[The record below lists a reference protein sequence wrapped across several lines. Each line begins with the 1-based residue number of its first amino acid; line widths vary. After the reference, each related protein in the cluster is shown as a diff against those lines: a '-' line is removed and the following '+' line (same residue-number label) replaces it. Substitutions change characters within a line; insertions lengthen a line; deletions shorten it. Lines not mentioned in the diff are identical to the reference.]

1 MRLPFLRTKAAA
13 EPQGRKADPGPRP
26 VIPSWA
32 SPLISEGGGYAE
44 QVRAAYLTNPVAAR
58 AIRMVTEGAGG
69 APILANPPGHPALAL
84 LASCGFGASGP
95 GLLETL
101 AGHLLLHGNA
111 YVDVACGAD
120 GLPAALFALRPERV
134 SVEVDGD
141 GWPAAH
147 VYRAGGAVR
156 RYPVAGGVMGSVPGL
171 LHIRSFH
178 PLDDQLGAGCLGAA
192 ASAVAVHN
200 AATRWNRALLDNA
213 ARPSGALVY
222 QPGDGSTLSPDQFAR
237 LKAEMDAAFAGAANA
252 GRPLLLEGGLSWQA
266 LSLSPAEMDFAGM
279 REAAARDIALAL
291 GVPPLLLGLKG
302 DNTYANYR
310 EANVALWRLTLLPL
324 LSRLLGALAAHL
336 GWWWPG
342 LALSVD
348 RDAVPALAEDRERL
362 WASVSGADFLSD
374 AEKRHLLGLQTEAG
388 E

>member
-13 EPQGRKADPGPRP
+13 RETAPPAARVPD
-26 VIPSWA
+26 WA
-32 SPLISEGGGYAE
+32 TPIGDAAGNYAG
-44 QVRAAYLTNPVAAR
+44 QVRAAFLANPVASR
-58 AIRMVTEGAGG
+58 AIRLVTEGAGG
-69 APILANPPGHPALAL
+69 APIISKPAGHPALAL

-95 GLLETL
+95 GLMETL
-101 AGHLLLHGNA
+101 AGQLLLHGNA
-111 YVDVACGAD
+111 YVDVATGAD

-134 SVEVDGD
+134 SVEVDGH

-147 VYRAGGAVR
+147 VYRAGGALR
-156 RYPVAGGVMGSVPGL
+156 RYPVGPGADGGL

-178 PLDDQLGAGCLGAA
+178 PLDDHHGAGCLTAA
-192 ASAVAVHN
+192 AGAVAVHN
-200 AATRWNRALLDNA
+200 AAARWNQALLDNA

-222 QPGDGSTLSPDQFAR
+222 QPGDGSTLSPSQYER
-237 LKAEMDAAFAGAANA
+237 LRSEMEAAFSGAANA
-252 GRPLLLEGGLSWQA
+252 GRPMLLEGGLSWQA

-324 LSRLLGALAAHL
+324 LGRVLAALAAHL

-342 LALSVD
+342 LCLDVN
-348 RDAVPALAEDRERL
+348 RDAIPALAEDRERL
-362 WASVSGADFLSD
+362 WASVSAADFLEA
-374 AEKRHLLGLQTEAG
+374 AEKRRLLGLEGEAA
-388 E
+388 

>member
-13 EPQGRKADPGPRP
+13 PAAAVKAGPPAPR
-26 VIPSWA
+26 IPAWA
-32 SPLISEGGGYAE
+32 APFAGSAGDYAG
-44 QVRAAYLTNPVAAR
+44 QVRAAFLGNPVAAR
-58 AIRMVTEGAGG
+58 AIRTITEGAGG
-69 APILANPPGHPALAL
+69 APLTATPSGHPALAL
-84 LASCGFGASGP
+84 LRSCGFGASGP
-95 GLLETL
+95 GLIETL

-111 YVDVACGAD
+111 YVEVGCGAD

-134 SVEVDGD
+134 SVEVDGE

-147 VYRAGGAVR
+147 VYRVGGSVR
-156 RYPVAGGVMGSVPGL
+156 RYPVQGGEGRPGL

-192 ASAVAVHN
+192 AAAVAVHN
-200 AATRWNRALLDNA
+200 AATAWNRALLDNA
-213 ARPSGALVY
+213 ARPSGALIY

-237 LKAEMDAAFAGAANA
+237 LRDEMEAAFAGAANA
-252 GRPLLLEGGLSWQA
+252 GRPMLLEGGLSWQA

-279 REAAARDIALAL
+279 RDAAARDIALAL

-324 LSRLLGALAAHL
+324 LARLLGALAAHL
-336 GWWWPG
+336 AWWWPG
-342 LALSVD
+342 LSLQVEH
-348 RDAVPALAEDRERL
+348 DAIPALAEDRERL
-362 WASVSGADFLSD
+362 WASVTAADFLND
-374 AEKRHLLGLQTEAG
+374 AEKRQLLGLGSG
-388 E
+388 EGA

>member
-13 EPQGRKADPGPRP
+13 PVAATKADLPPALRLPAWATPLADGPGD
-26 VIPSWA
+26 
-32 SPLISEGGGYAE
+32 YAG
-44 QVRAAYLTNPVAAR
+44 QVRAAFLANPVAAR

-69 APILANPPGHPALAL
+69 APINSNPPGHPALAL

-95 GLLETL
+95 GLIETL

-111 YVDVACGAD
+111 YLDVATGPD

-134 SVEVDGD
+134 KVEVDAD
-141 GWPAAH
+141 GWPLAH
-147 VYRAGGAVR
+147 VYRAGSSLR
-156 RYPVAGGVMGSVPGL
+156 RYPVSGEGQPGL

-178 PLDDQLGAGCLGAA
+178 PTDDQLGAGCLGAA
-192 ASAVAVHN
+192 AAAVAVHN

-213 ARPSGALVY
+213 ARPSGALIY
-222 QPGDGSTLSPDQFAR
+222 QPGDGSTLSPEQFTR
-237 LKAEMDAAFAGAANA
+237 LRDEMEAAFAGAANA
-252 GRPLLLEGGLSWQA
+252 GRPMLLEGGLSWQA

-324 LSRLLGALAAHL
+324 LQRLLGALSAHL

-342 LALSVD
+342 LCLAID
-348 RDAVPALAEDRERL
+348 RDAIPALAEDRERL
-362 WASVSGADFLSD
+362 WASVSAADFLSD
-374 AEKRHLLGLQTEAG
+374 AEKRRLLGLPEAG
-388 E
+388 DGA

>member
-1 MRLPFLRTKAAA
+1 MRLPFLRTKSAAPGA
-13 EPQGRKADPGPRP
+13 GPR
-26 VIPSWA
+26 IPSWA
-32 SPLISEGGGYAE
+32 MPLVEEGGSYAG
-44 QVRAAYLTNPVAAR
+44 QVQAAFLANPVAAR
-58 AIRMVTEGAGG
+58 AIRMITESAGG
-69 APILANPPGHPALAL
+69 APVVSEPRAHPALAL
-84 LASCGFGASGP
+84 LHSCGFGASGP

-111 YVDVACGAD
+111 YVDVAVGAD

-134 SVEVDGD
+134 SIEVDGE

-147 VYRAGGAVR
+147 VYRAGTATR
-156 RYPVAGGVMGSVPGL
+156 RYPVGAHGGL

-178 PLDDQLGAGCLGAA
+178 PTDDHHGAGCLGAA
-192 ASAVAVHN
+192 SAAVAVHN
-200 AATRWNRALLDNA
+200 AATRWNKALLDNA

-222 QPGDGSTLSPDQFAR
+222 QPGDGSVLSPDQFQR
-237 LKAEMDAAFAGAANA
+237 LKTEMEAAFAGAANA
-252 GRPLLLEGGLSWQA
+252 GRPMLLEGGLSWQA

-291 GVPPLLLGLKG
+291 GVPPLLLGMKG

-324 LSRLLGALAAHL
+324 LGRLLTALAAHL

-342 LALSVD
+342 LVLKLD
-348 RDAVPALAEDRERL
+348 RDAVPALSEDRERL
-362 WASVSGADFLSD
+362 WAQVSAADFLDD
-374 AEKRHLLGLQTEAG
+374 AEKRRILGLENSQ
-388 E
+388 

>member
-13 EPQGRKADPGPRP
+13 RDSAPPAARVPGWAMPVADGT
-26 VIPSWA
+26 
-32 SPLISEGGGYAE
+32 GGYAG
-44 QVRAAYLTNPVAAR
+44 QVRSAFLANPVASR
-58 AIRMVTEGAGG
+58 AIRLVAEGAGG
-69 APILANPPGHPALAL
+69 APIVSNPGGHPALAL

-95 GLLETL
+95 GLIETL

-111 YVDVACGAD
+111 YVDVATGAD

-134 SVEVDGD
+134 SVEVDGT

-156 RYPVAGGVMGSVPGL
+156 RYPVGPGADGGGL

-178 PLDDQLGAGCLGAA
+178 PLDDHHGAGCLAPAA
-192 ASAVAVHN
+192 GAVAVHN
-200 AATRWNRALLDNA
+200 AAARWNQALLENA

-222 QPGDGSTLSPDQFAR
+222 QPGDGSTLSPSQYER
-237 LKAEMDAAFAGAANA
+237 LRSEMEAAFSGAANA
-252 GRPLLLEGGLSWQA
+252 GRPMLLEGGLSWQA
-266 LSLSPAEMDFAGM
+266 LSLSPAEMDFAAM

-324 LSRLLGALAAHL
+324 LGRLLGALAAHL
-336 GWWWPG
+336 SRWWPG
-342 LALSVD
+342 LALDVN
-348 RDAVPALAEDRERL
+348 RDAIPALAEDRERL
-362 WASVSGADFLSD
+362 WASVSAADFLEAD
-374 AEKRHLLGLQTEAG
+374 EKRRILGLEGDRA
-388 E
+388 

>member
-1 MRLPFLRTKAAA
+1 MRLPFLRTKSAAPA
-13 EPQGRKADPGPRP
+13 GPR
-26 VIPSWA
+26 IPSWA
-32 SPLISEGGGYAE
+32 TPLIQESGSYAG
-44 QVRAAYLTNPVAAR
+44 QVQAAFLANPVAAR
-58 AIRMVTEGAGG
+58 AIRMVTESAGG
-69 APILANPPGHPALAL
+69 APIVSDVRDHPALAL
-84 LASCGFGASGP
+84 LHSCGFGASGP

-101 AGHLLLHGNA
+101 AGHMLLHGNA
-111 YVDVACGAD
+111 YVDVALGSD

-134 SVEVDGD
+134 SIEVDGE
-141 GWPAAH
+141 GWPVAH
-147 VYRAGGAVR
+147 VYRAGTAVR
-156 RYPVAGGVMGSVPGL
+156 RYPVGSDGGL

-178 PLDDQLGAGCLGAA
+178 PTDDHHGAGCLGAA

-200 AATRWNRALLDNA
+200 AATRWNKALLDNA

-222 QPGDGSTLSPDQFAR
+222 QPGDGSTLSPDQFQR
-237 LKAEMDAAFAGAANA
+237 LKAEMEAAFAGAANA
-252 GRPLLLEGGLSWQA
+252 GRPMLLEGGLSWQA

-291 GVPPLLLGLKG
+291 GVPPLLLGMKG

-324 LSRLLGALAAHL
+324 LNRLLTALAAHL

-342 LALSVD
+342 LVLKVD

-362 WASVSGADFLSD
+362 WAQVSAADFL
-374 AEKRHLLGLQTEAG
+374 EPMEQWRILGLEGGQ
-388 E
+388 

>member
-1 MRLPFLRTKAAA
+1 MRLPFLRTKSAAPA
-13 EPQGRKADPGPRP
+13 AGPRIP
-26 VIPSWA
+26 SGIPSWA
-32 SPLISEGGGYAE
+32 TPLVDDGGGYAG
-44 QVRAAYLTNPVAAR
+44 QVQAAFLTNPVAAR

-69 APILANPPGHPALAL
+69 APVVTEPGDHPALAL

-95 GLLETL
+95 SLLETL
-101 AGHLLLHGNA
+101 AGHMLLHGNA
-111 YVDVACGAD
+111 YVDVAVGSD

-134 SVEVDGD
+134 SIEVDGE

-147 VYRAGGAVR
+147 VYRVGGAVR
-156 RYPVAGGVMGSVPGL
+156 RYPVAAAAGGGL

-178 PLDDQLGAGCLGAA
+178 PTDDHHGAGCLGAA

-200 AATRWNRALLDNA
+200 AATRWNKALLDNA

-222 QPGDGSTLSPDQFAR
+222 QPGDGSTLSPDQFQR
-237 LKAEMDAAFAGAANA
+237 LKSEMEAAFAGAANA
-252 GRPLLLEGGLSWQA
+252 GRPMLLEGGLSWQA

-291 GVPPLLLGLKG
+291 GVPPLLLGMKG

-324 LSRLLGALAAHL
+324 LTRLLGALAVHL
-336 GWWWPG
+336 QWWWPG
-342 LALSVD
+342 LVLKVD
-348 RDAVPALAEDRERL
+348 RDAVPALSEDRERL
-362 WASVSGADFLSD
+362 WAQVIAADFLD
-374 AEKRHLLGLQTEAG
+374 GNEKRRILGLESGQ
-388 E
+388 

>member
-13 EPQGRKADPGPRP
+13 PMAAVKAAGPPAPR
-26 VIPSWA
+26 IPAWA
-32 SPLISEGGGYAE
+32 TPYASGAGDYAG
-44 QVRAAYLTNPVAAR
+44 QVRAAFLANPVAAR
-58 AIRMVTEGAGG
+58 AIRTIIEGASG
-69 APILANPPGHPALAL
+69 APITSAPAGHPALAL
-84 LASCGFGASGP
+84 LRSCGFGASGP
-95 GLLETL
+95 GLIETL

-111 YVDVACGAD
+111 YVDVASGAD

-134 SVEVDGD
+134 SVEADGD

-147 VYRAGGAVR
+147 VYRVGSAMR
-156 RYPVAGGVMGSVPGL
+156 RYPVCGDGQAQPGL

-192 ASAVAVHN
+192 AAAVAVHN
-200 AATRWNRALLDNA
+200 AATAWNRALLDNA

-237 LKAEMDAAFAGAANA
+237 LREEMEAAFAGAANA
-252 GRPLLLEGGLSWQA
+252 GRPMLLEGGLSWQA

-279 REAAARDIALAL
+279 RDAAARDIALAL

-324 LSRLLGALAAHL
+324 LTRLLGALASHL
-336 GWWWPG
+336 AWWWPG
-342 LALSVD
+342 LSLQVD
-348 RDAVPALAEDRERL
+348 RDAIPALAEDRERL
-362 WASVSGADFLSD
+362 WASVTAADFLTD
-374 AEKRHLLGLQTEAG
+374 AEKRQLLGLGPMEGA
-388 E
+388 